1 VINPYH
7 NQDDDIRSILN
18 KENWESVKEFAQLDG
33 AFVLDP
39 QGRIL
44 NAGRYILVDPQVQTT
59 GGLGGRHLAAAS
71 ITYTTNCISFA
82 LSSSGTIRIFRNG
95 KVVLKEDLN

>member
-1 VINPYH
+1 M
-7 NQDDDIRSILN
+7 
-18 KENWESVKEFAQLDG
+18 
-33 AFVLDP
+33 DP
-39 QGRIL
+39 T
-44 NAGRYILVDPQVQTT
+44 VQTT

-71 ITYTTNCISFA
+71 ITHTTNSISFA